1 MKIIISYLALI
12 ENNDNC
18 LSKTGENS
26 KLLHKRRYTTNLTRL
41 TATTKC
47 ITYIRKNLKVKNAY
61 NFFFESVNC
70 FADIVKMG
78 KNCTM
83 TNLHELDC

>member
-47 ITYIRKNLKVKNAY
+47 ITYIRKNLKVKNATI
-61 NFFFESVNC
+61 FSSKVL
-70 FADIVKMG
+70 IVLQISLKWE
-78 KNCTM
+78 KTAR
-83 TNLHELDC
+83 